1 MSTTD
6 KPAKPAAPTPENT
19 PVPGGGR
26 WRWAGDRWLEV
37 TEAPQTTPAQP
48 EELE

>member
-1 MSTTD
+1 MRTTD
-6 KPAKPAAPTPENT
+6 KPVKPAAPTPENT

-37 TEAPQTTPAQP
+37 TEAPQPTPAQP